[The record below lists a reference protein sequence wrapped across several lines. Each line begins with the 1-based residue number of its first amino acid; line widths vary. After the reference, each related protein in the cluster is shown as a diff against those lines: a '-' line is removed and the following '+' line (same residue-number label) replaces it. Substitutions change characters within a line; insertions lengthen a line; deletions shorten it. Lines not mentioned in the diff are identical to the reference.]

1 MSNQRQ
7 ILQGLLSELIVLPT
21 RSQQKFSLEA
31 QVLRSNFTD
40 LEMIVEDK
48 LDSRIQN

>member
-21 RSQQKFSLEA
+21 RSQQEKFSLEA
-31 QVLRSNFTD
+31 QVLRSNCY
-40 LEMIVEDK
+40 
-48 LDSRIQN
+48 